1 MGGGKSLQNSR
12 IDELSPRN
20 VYYFILVSLLITKE
34 VMGTPTP
41 ARYPSHAP
49 SNFDKI
55 YIIIV
60 CWEEI
65 FARYCIQRSNNDH
78 FHPQFATIVF
88 TIKSSSFSV
97 VYN

>member
-1 MGGGKSLQNSR
+1 MN
-12 IDELSPRN
+12 
-20 VYYFILVSLLITKE
+20 Y
-34 VMGTPTP
+34 
-41 ARYPSHAP
+41 AP

-65 FARYCIQRSNNDH
+65 FARYCIQRSNNDR
-78 FHPQFATIVF
+78 FHPQFVTIVF
-88 TIKSSSFSV
+88 TIKRSSFSV

>member
-1 MGGGKSLQNSR
+1 MNYA
-12 IDELSPRN
+12 LSN
-20 VYYFILVSLLITKE
+20 F
-34 VMGTPTP
+34 
-41 ARYPSHAP
+41 AP

-78 FHPQFATIVF
+78 FHPQFVTIVF

>member
-1 MGGGKSLQNSR
+1 MRVGEGTSLQNSR

-20 VYYFILVSLLITKE
+20 MNY
-34 VMGTPTP
+34 
-41 ARYPSHAP
+41 AP

-60 CWEEI
+60 YWEEI
-65 FARYCIQRSNNDH
+65 FARYCIQSNNDH
-78 FHPQFATIVF
+78 FHPQFVTIVF